1 MKDRKVIVYIASGFI
16 IVSLLL
22 AFYFFVKKPVRI
34 SIPVLDEEKKVIVFK
49 DVKYS
54 GEKKGTIDW
63 EIIAK
68 IARKY
73 IDKPVIEMED
83 LEGKYMPKAGVVVS
97 FRGTKGTMNT
107 EEEKGTVENVDFIY
121 KNSYKLKSRYMDF
134 DFRKG
139 LTYTNAPVDIQGT
152 KLTLRGV
159 GLTANTEE
167 ETVRIERDVTGYIET
182 DKGKYRFESDRFTYT
197 MKDNAYLLEG
207 KVIMKGQD
215 INLLCDKLYLL
226 SKDNELERIDAKGK
240 VRLISKGTIA
250 KSEKAV
256 YHFKEDKVVLTER
269 PKIFRDNVEMEGES
283 IVYNLSNRKFS
294 INKPKMRMEK

>member
-16 IVSLLL
+16 IASFLL
-22 AFYFFVKKPVRI
+22 ALYFFVKKPVRI
-34 SIPVLDEEKKVIVFK
+34 SLPVLDKEKKVIVFK
-49 DVKYS
+49 GVKYS
-54 GEKKGTIDW
+54 GEKNGVIDW

-73 IDKPVIEMED
+73 IDKPLIEMED

-97 FRGTKGTMNT
+97 FKGTKGTMNT
-107 EEEKGTVENVDFIY
+107 EEEKGTVENVDFVY
-121 KNSYKLKSRYMDF
+121 KDSYRLKSRNMDF
-134 DFRKG
+134 DFKNG

-152 KLTLRGV
+152 KLNLRGV
-159 GLTANTEE
+159 GLTANTKE
-167 ETVRIERDVTGYIET
+167 ETVKIEKDVTGYIET
-182 DKGKYRFESDRFTYT
+182 DKGKYRFESDSFTYS
-197 MKDNAYLLEG
+197 MKDNAYILEG

-215 INLLCDKLYLL
+215 INMLCDKLYLL

-256 YHFKEDKVVLTER
+256 YHFKEDKVVLTEK

-283 IVYNLSNRKFS
+283 IVYDLSIGKFS
-294 INKPKMRMEK
+294 INKPRMRMEK

>member
-1 MKDRKVIVYIASGFI
+1 MKDRKIVVYIASGFI
-16 IVSLLL
+16 IASLLL
-22 AFYFFVKKPVRI
+22 ALYFFIKKPVRI
-34 SIPVLDEEKKVIVFK
+34 SVPILDEEKKVIVFK

-83 LEGKYMPKAGVVVS
+83 LAGKYMPKAGIIVS
-97 FRGTKGTMNT
+97 FKGTKGTMNT
-107 EEEKGTVENVDFIY
+107 EEEKGTIENVDFVY
-121 KNSYKLKSRYMDF
+121 KNSYRLTSRYMDF
-134 DFRKG
+134 DFGKG

-152 KLTLRGV
+152 KLNLRGV
-159 GLTANTEE
+159 GLTANTNE

-182 DKGKYRFESDRFTYT
+182 DKGRYRFDSDRFTYT
-197 MKDNAYLLEG
+197 MKDNAYILEG

-215 INLLCDKLYLL
+215 INLLCDKLYLF

-240 VRLISKGTIA
+240 VQLISKGTIA

-269 PKIFRDNVEMEGES
+269 PKIFRNNVEMEGES
-283 IVYNLSNRKFS
+283 IIYDLSSRKFS